1 MRLQHI
7 FKQLSEEMATAA
19 AATPPAAKS
28 SNGEFGYGKLDK
40 VLAKI
45 ESALVEH
52 KGKNKG
58 IVILDFGEPAVQMD
72 LSVSS

>member
-19 AATPPAAKS
+19 APAAPAKS

-40 VLAKI
+40 ILAKI